1 MTFKR
6 FVVSPLKSKTK
17 KLSDTVTVVLFA
29 VPVLGLLMGGVY
41 SMPAIHFTRGR
52 EPWLSI
58 LLSVGLAVTV
68 FGVGS
73 VLHVPLVYLAVIW
86 VFTIGLLLGARA
98 LLGSLDHNLERF
110 GMVHALALLITFV
123 VSMVTKHGISRNA

>member
-1 MTFKR
+1 
-6 FVVSPLKSKTK
+6 
-17 KLSDTVTVVLFA
+17 
-29 VPVLGLLMGGVY
+29 MGGVY

-68 FGVGS
+68 FGVGF
-73 VLHVPLVYLAVIW
+73 VLDVPLVYLAVIW
-86 VFTIGLLLGARA
+86 VFTIGLLLAARA

-110 GMVHALALLITFV
+110 GMVHGLALLITFL
-123 VSMVTKHGISRNA
+123 VSMVTKHAISRNA

>member
-1 MTFKR
+1 
-6 FVVSPLKSKTK
+6 VSPLKSKTN

-73 VLHVPLVYLAVIW
+73 VLHVPLAYLAIIW

-110 GMVHALALLITFV
+110 GMVHGLALFITFL
-123 VSMVTKHGISRNA
+123 VSMVTKHGTSGNA

>member
-1 MTFKR
+1 MLA
-6 FVVSPLKSKTK
+6 LKSKTY
-17 KLSDTVTVVLFA
+17 KLSDTVTVILFA

-68 FGVGS
+68 FGVGF
-73 VLHVPLVYLAVIW
+73 VLDVPLVYLAVIW
-86 VFTIGLLLGARA
+86 VFTIGLLLAARA

-110 GMVHALALLITFV
+110 GMVHGLALLITFL
-123 VSMVTKHGISRNA
+123 VSMVTKHAISRNA